1 MKKIILWI
9 LPNQHVVVAA
19 LDVVVDS
26 KVVLVVLHVL
36 LHDDVGV
43 VDDGDEHVLYNFMAT
58 VNTAAVLEASADT
71 AIVLTSFITLNYVFI
86 TRLMEFQ

>member
-1 MKKIILWI
+1 MA
-9 LPNQHVVVAA
+9 NQHVVVAA

-58 VNTAAVLEASADT
+58 VSTAAVLDASLDT
-71 AIVLTSFITLNYVFI
+71 DLELTCFIRLQNVFI
-86 TRLMEFQ
+86 SEVMEFQQILS